1 MTNQLLA
8 PHTIEVQRTPQG
20 TTLLDLW
27 RIVRRRRAV
36 FFSTLLVALI
46 CAALVAALSTRR
58 YEATGEIQ
66 VQKDSSDALGLDS
79 LMNAAGGSPT
89 DALDANVTLQTQ
101 AKILESQT
109 LALKVV
115 DRLHLADAP
124 DFRPHF
130 SLSGW
135 AFSFLAPKGVPDGAN
150 SSLENSPNKRDRVF
164 QTFQMNTK
172 VTPVPGTRL
181 IDVSYTSTDPKLA
194 AATVNQ
200 LIDSLIDYNFQTRY
214 LATSQASEWLGK
226 QLTDLRTQSENLQ
239 GQVAEL
245 QRQSGVFSFGGQDVD
260 GKGIAYST
268 VIDQLQQ
275 TTMNLTAAQSN
286 RIIKGALYEATKNN
300 DADTI
305 AGLTGSPLLAGASPA
320 IGNSLA
326 LIQTLRSQEAT
337 QKGQISEAAMKFGP
351 AYSKLDEMRANLSSV
366 QQSIHDEQGRLQK
379 QTKNDAQVS
388 QDVEDHIRS
397 IFDQQ
402 KKSAEA
408 LNDKAIQ
415 YQLLRQEADQ
425 SSGLYERLL
434 SRLKEAGVL
443 EGLRSSNIT
452 IVEPGRVASHP
463 AKPSVKLLFAA
474 ALFVGA
480 FLGLMG
486 AFGMEIMDSKIHDL
500 QLISQRYGDAFFGDL
515 PFERE
520 KAAAPRLSPG
530 GGSATIFALARPNS
544 SYSESLRALR
554 TAILLAR
561 GGSPPKVLLVTSS
574 IAQEGK
580 STLSSNLAAMLAQQ
594 GKRVLLIDS
603 DLRRPTLH
611 VSFRLN
617 NAVGLSSLLTTEA
630 RTLPPTSVFQ
640 EVEGI
645 PGLNVVTAGPVP
657 PYPSELL
664 GSGQMNM
671 LIQQWREDFD
681 FIVLDAAPVLP
692 VTDSVMV
699 APLADQILLVA
710 RDAMTES
717 SALDRSFRLLQ
728 SRTSGIPIGIVINA
742 VKRTSDNYYHAYG
755 SYGYGPDKLR
765 KGHTAHV

>member
-1 MTNQLLA
+1 MTNQLMA
-8 PHTIEVQRTPQG
+8 PHTIEGQRAPQG

-27 RIVRRRRAV
+27 RIVRRRQLIV
-36 FFSTLLVALI
+36 FGVLVAALT
-46 CAALVAALSTRR
+46 CAALVSVFSTRR

-79 LMNAAGGSPT
+79 LMGAAGGSPT

-115 DRLHLADAP
+115 DHLHLVDAP
-124 DFRPHF
+124 DFQRHF
-130 SLSGW
+130 SVIGW
-135 AFSFLAPKGVPDGAN
+135 ALGLIAAKGAPDAAN
-150 SSLENSPNKRDRVF
+150 NSLENSPNKRDHVLRIF
-164 QTFQMNTK
+164 QSNTK
-172 VTPVPGTRL
+172 VIPVPGTRL
-181 IDVSYTSTDPKLA
+181 IDVSYMSTDPKLA

-214 LATSQASEWLGK
+214 LATAQASEWLSK
-226 QLTDLRTQSENLQ
+226 QLTDLRTRSENLQ
-239 GQVAEL
+239 AQVAEL

-260 GKGIAYST
+260 GKGVAYST
-268 VIDQLQQ
+268 VLDQLQQ
-275 TTMNLTAAQSN
+275 TTVMLSAAQSN
-286 RIIKGALYEATKNN
+286 RIIKGALYQATKTN

-305 AGLTGSPLLAGASPA
+305 AGLSGSPLLAGASP
-320 IGNSLA
+320 GVGTSLA

-337 QKGQISEAAMKFGP
+337 QRGQISEAATKFGP
-351 AYSKLDEMRANLSSV
+351 AYSKLGEMRANLASM
-366 QQSIHDEQGRLQK
+366 QQSIRDEQGRLQK
-379 QTKNDAQVS
+379 QTRNDAQVS

-397 IFDQQ
+397 VFDQQ

-408 LNDKAIQ
+408 LNNKAIQ

-443 EGLRSSNIT
+443 EGLKSSNIT
-452 IVEPGRVASHP
+452 IVEPGRVASRP
-463 AKPSVKLLFAA
+463 AKPSIELLFAA
-474 ALFVGA
+474 AVAAGL
-480 FLGLMG
+480 FLGLLA
-486 AFGMEIMDSKIHDL
+486 AFGLEIMDSKVHDL
-500 QLISQRYGDAFFGDL
+500 QVVSMRFGDAFFGDL

-520 KAAAPRLSPG
+520 KIVAPRLLPG
-530 GGSATIFALARPNS
+530 GGSTAISAVAKPS
-544 SYSESLRALR
+544 SPYSESLRALR

-580 STLSSNLAAMLAQQ
+580 STLSANLAAMLAQQ
-594 GKRVLLIDS
+594 GKQVLLVDA

-611 VSFRLN
+611 ARFRLSN
-617 NAVGLSSLLTTEA
+617 SVGLSSLLTTEGTMQSDGA
-630 RTLPPTSVFQ
+630 AFQ
-640 EVEGI
+640 KIEEI
-645 PGLNVVTAGPVP
+645 PGLQIITAGPVP
-657 PYPSELL
+657 PYPAELL
-664 GSGQMNM
+664 GSEQMRT
-671 LIQQWREDFD
+671 LVEEWREKFD

-710 RDAMTES
+710 RHGVTES
-717 SALDRSFRLLQ
+717 SALDRSFGLLQ
-728 SRTSGIPIGIVINA
+728 SRTGDIPIGIVINA
-742 VKRTSDNYYHAYG
+742 VKRTADSYYGAYG
-755 SYGYGPDKLR
+755 SYRYGPVNGR
-765 KGHTAHV
+765 KGQAVHV

>member
-1 MTNQLLA
+1 MTNHLL
-8 PHTIEVQRTPQG
+8 PPGIIEAHHVSQG

-27 RIVRRRRAV
+27 KIVRRRKYV
-36 FFSTLLVALI
+36 FVFTLVIALG
-46 CAALVAALSTRR
+46 CAMLASIFTTRR

-79 LMNAAGGSPT
+79 LIGGAGGSPT

-109 LALKVV
+109 LALTVV
-115 DRLHLADAP
+115 DHLHLADAD
-124 DFRPHF
+124 DFRSHF
-130 SLSGW
+130 SLQGW
-135 AFSFLAPKGVPDGAN
+135 MFSLFAPKGVPDRAGR
-150 SSLENSPNKRDRVF
+150 SLEDSPNKRDRVF
-164 QTFQMNTK
+164 QIFSANTK
-172 VTPVPGTRL
+172 VAPVAGTRL
-181 IDVSYTSTDPKLA
+181 IDVSYSSTDPRLA

-214 LATSQASEWLGK
+214 LATSQASDWLGK
-226 QLTDLRTQSENLQ
+226 QLSDLRTSSENLQ

-268 VIDQLQQ
+268 ILDQLQQ
-275 TTMNLTAAQSN
+275 TTVNLTAAQSN
-286 RIIKGALYEATKNN
+286 RIIKGALYEATRNN

-305 AGLTGSPLLAGASPA
+305 AGLSGSPLLAGASPA
-320 IGNSLA
+320 VGNSLA

-337 QKGQISEAAMKFGP
+337 QKGAISESSAKFGP
-351 AYSKLDEMRANLSSV
+351 AYPKLDEMRANLLSV
-366 QQSIHDEQGRLQK
+366 QQSIRDEQGRLQK
-379 QTKNDAQVS
+379 QTKNDAEIAQA
-388 QDVEDHIRS
+388 VEDNVRN
-397 IFDQQ
+397 IFNGQ
-402 KKSAEA
+402 KKSAES

-425 SSGLYERLL
+425 SSGLYQRLL

-443 EGLRSSNIT
+443 EGLKSSNIT
-452 IVEPGRVASHP
+452 IVEPGRIAAHP
-463 AKPSVKLLFAA
+463 AKPSIKLLFAA
-474 ALFVGA
+474 ALFVGV
-480 FLGLMG
+480 FLGFLG
-486 AFGMEIMDSKIHDL
+486 AFGLEIMDSKVHDL
-500 QLISQRYGDAFFGDL
+500 QVVSQRYGDAFFGDL

-520 KAAAPRLSPG
+520 KLSGGQILPG
-530 GGSATIFALARPNS
+530 SNSSFSIFALARPNS

-561 GGSPPKVLLVTSS
+561 GGAPPKVLLITSS

-580 STLSSNLAAMLAQQ
+580 STLSSNLAALLAQQ
-594 GKRVLLIDS
+594 GKRVLLVDS

-611 VSFRLN
+611 VAFRLN
-617 NAVGLSSLLTTEA
+617 NSVGLSSLLTSDGSA
-630 RTLPPTSVFQ
+630 RPDALPVH

-645 PGLNVVTAGPVP
+645 NGLRVLTAGPVP

-664 GSGQMNM
+664 GSEQMQK
-671 LIQQWREDFD
+671 LVQQWRGQFD

-710 RDAMTES
+710 RHAVTES
-717 SALDRSFRLLQ
+717 GDLDRSFRLLHA
-728 SRTSGIPIGIVINA
+728 RTPGTPIGIVINA
-742 VKRTSDNYYHAYG
+742 VKRSKDSYYQTYG
-755 SYGYGPDKLR
+755 SYGYSAQQQ
-765 KGHTAHV
+765 KGQALHV